1 MTDAIK
7 TRRFTPGGS
16 LVGALG
22 AILVLVLALAQGMFW
37 AGVAATIS

>member
-7 TRRFTPGGS
+7 TRRFTPGES

-22 AILVLVLALAQGMFW
+22 AILLLVFAPA
-37 AGVAATIS
+37 